1 MGVAVLPREVAAL
14 VITSGVA
21 RAAWA
26 VSATSLALT
35 IPMLTEYL
43 TSRGVGAAL
52 PMPLGILAAMLA
64 LAVAGAINPTPAM
77 ASVFLLVGAVGAVL
91 YEVTLIAQHPPIAD
105 EAFVLLNRPAVSLV
119 LVVVGSSSTLI
130 GLSWTLVGF
139 LFSSGVSFTVAGI
152 TDAPIRTG
160 WGPLLMLGLMSTA
173 YAALGLIQARQRR
186 LIPDFEKLDR
196 ETRRLNLEENYRAR
210 LTAAMHDTLLNDL
223 NLVINS
229 PDELDPRVRERLRAD
244 VAKLTSTEWLRTAAD
259 VSVNDSQD
267 VELRNRIMLMISD
280 LQWRG
285 LTVRVTGSGS
295 GIYRLEPEVADALLD
310 AVGAALENVLRHS
323 GADVAEL
330 DLAYTA
336 TEITAIVSDAGVGF
350 DRSAVASDRLGV
362 RTSIEDRITDAGG
375 TVRIWSSPD
384 AGTSVIIT
392 VPVLELVREHEDSP
406 HRHVDDGHG
415 DA

>member
-119 LVVVGSSSTLI
+119 LVGVGSSSTLI

-384 AGTSVIIT
+384 AGTSVMMT
-392 VPVLELVREHEDSP
+392 VPVLELIREHEDST
-406 HRHVDDGHG
+406 HLESGDGR
-415 DA
+415 A

>member
-119 LVVVGSSSTLI
+119 LVGVGSSSTLI
-130 GLSWTLVGF
+130 GLSWTLIGF

-384 AGTSVIIT
+384 AGTSVMMT
-392 VPVLELVREHEDSP
+392 VPVLELIREHEDST
-406 HRHVDDGHG
+406 HRESGDGR
-415 DA
+415 A

>member
-119 LVVVGSSSTLI
+119 LVGVGSSSTLI

-384 AGTSVIIT
+384 AGTSVMMT
-392 VPVLELVREHEDSP
+392 VPVLELIREHEDST
-406 HRHVDDGHG
+406 HRESGDGR
-415 DA
+415 A

>member
-119 LVVVGSSSTLI
+119 LVGVGSSSTLI

-139 LFSSGVSFTVAGI
+139 IFSSGVSFTVAGI

-384 AGTSVIIT
+384 AGTSVMMT
-392 VPVLELVREHEDSP
+392 VPVLELIREHEDST
-406 HRHVDDGHG
+406 HRESGDGH
-415 DA
+415 A